1 MTLAKLGV
9 LFEGERN
16 YFEPK
21 KVSGDAPEGTAAD
34 LAMFASMKVG

>member
-1 MTLAKLGV
+1 MTLGKLGV

-21 KVSGDAPEGTAAD
+21 KNSGMAPEGTAAD
-34 LAMFASMKVG
+34 LAMFATMRVG